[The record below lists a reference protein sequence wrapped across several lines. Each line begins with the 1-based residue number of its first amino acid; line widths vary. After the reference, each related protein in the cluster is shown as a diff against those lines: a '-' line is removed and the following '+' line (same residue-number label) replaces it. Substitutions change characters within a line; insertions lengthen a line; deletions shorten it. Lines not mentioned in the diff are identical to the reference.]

1 MWDEAATSAQVTA
14 FLDQM
19 KLARIV
25 VGHTPTNDRRIVT
38 RYGGR
43 VVTIDTGML
52 ASAYMGVPSALEIV
66 GTRMKAIYPDGE
78 VELTLP
84 KAARMSVPSAWPSNN
99 SARNPVALATA
110 KLTPLRLRSGG
121 TPGIGRG

>member
-1 MWDEAATSAQVTA
+1 VTA

-25 VGHTPTNDRRIVT
+25 VGHTPTVDRQIGT

-52 ASAYMGVPSALEIV
+52 ASHYKGKPSALEIV
-66 GTRMKAIYPDGE
+66 EGRMKAIYPDGE
-78 VELTLP
+78 AELTAST
-84 KAARMSVPSAWPSNN
+84 KAAQV
-99 SARNPVALATA
+99 
-110 KLTPLRLRSGG
+110 LRF
-121 TPGIGRG
+121 